1 MAAVIPGPPDG
12 DGSRDGPRGGDGLR
26 GDDSPADGPRGGR
39 RFRDADRGQL
49 LLLSGLVVAVSL
61 VALVVLL
68 NASIYSENVATR
80 GIEAADGE
88 ALEVRAAAVEE
99 TGKLIDGT
107 NRNRPADHSE
117 ATAAVEDGI
126 GGLDEYLARAYADR
140 GGVTHV
146 EGDPSSIRAGRYVTG
161 NLTANGTGDSNATL
175 ADGVARTRGFVV
187 EVDPDE
193 LASTDAAGAPTDAF
207 YTEFDDGA
215 NETREVY
222 VYRDVGDDD
231 VTVAVGENG
240 SDPAV
245 VCSTPAADRVA
256 VDLTG
261 GTLGDERCPGLWAT
275 SAGALGAPYDVT
287 VERTDEANGTVTATV
302 RPDAGDA
309 VGSDLMATP
318 AVYDA
323 EIDLRYRTAD
333 LRFETTIRVAP
344 GEPDA

>member
-1 MAAVIPGPPDG
+1 MAAVIPGPSDG
-12 DGSRDGPRGGDGLR
+12 DGSRDGPRG
-26 GDDSPADGPRGGR
+26 DDSTGDGPRGDR

-49 LLLSGLVVAVSL
+49 LLISGLVVAVSL

-99 TGKLIDGT
+99 TGALIDGT
-107 NRNRPADHSE
+107 NRNRPSDHDAA
-117 ATAAVEDGI
+117 ATAVEDGI
-126 GGLDEYLARAYADR
+126 ADLDAYLARAYADR

-146 EGDPSSIRAGRYVTG
+146 SGNRTTMENGSYVTG
-161 NLTANGTGDSNATL
+161 DLTANGTGDANATL
-175 ADGVARTRGFVV
+175 AADVDRTRGFVV
-187 EVDPDE
+187 AVDPAT

-207 YTEFDDGA
+207 YVEFDDGV

-222 VYRDVGDDD
+222 VYNATDDN

-240 SDPAV
+240 SDLTV
-245 VCSTPAADRVA
+245 VCSAPAADRVA

-261 GTLGDERCPGLWAT
+261 GTLGDERCPGLWTT

-287 VERTDEANGTVTATV
+287 LERTDEANGTATATALPASGKSV
-302 RPDAGDA
+302 S
-309 VGSDLMATP
+309 SDHNATP
-318 AVYDA
+318 AVYEA
-323 EIDLRYRTAD
+323 RIELRYRTAD
-333 LRFETTIRVAP
+333 LRFETTVRVAP

>member
-1 MAAVIPGPPDG
+1 MAAVIPGASDG
-12 DGSRDGPRGGDGLR
+12 DGPRGD
-26 GDDSPADGPRGGR
+26 R

-49 LLLSGLVVAVSL
+49 LLISGLVVAVSL

-107 NRNRPADHSE
+107 NRNRPANHSE
-117 ATAAVEDGI
+117 ATAAVEEGI
-126 GGLDEYLARAYADR
+126 ADLDEYLARAYADR
-140 GGVTHV
+140 GGVTRV
-146 EGDPSSIRAGRYVTG
+146 SGDPSSIRAGRYVTG

-175 ADGVARTRGFVV
+175 ADGVAQTRGFVV

-193 LASTDAAGAPTDAF
+193 LAPTDAAGAPTDAF
-207 YTEFDDGA
+207 YIEFDDGV

-222 VYRDVGDDD
+222 VYNGTGDN
-231 VTVAVGENG
+231 VTVAVGQNG
-240 SDPAV
+240 SAPTV
-245 VCSTPAADRVA
+245 VCSTPTADRVA

-275 SAGALGAPYDVT
+275 SAGALGAPYDVAI
-287 VERTDEANGTVTATV
+287 ERTDKANGTVTATV
-302 RPDAGDA
+302 RPDSGDA
-309 VGSDLMATP
+309 VGSDLTSSP

-323 EIDLRYRTAD
+323 EIDLSYRTAE
-333 LRFETTIRVAP
+333 LRFETTVRVAP

>member
-1 MAAVIPGPPDG
+1 MAAVTPGPSDG
-12 DGSRDGPRGGDGLR
+12 DRSRDGPRSGDGPRGSRDGPRSD
-26 GDDSPADGPRGGR
+26 R

-49 LLLSGLVVAVSL
+49 LLISGLVVAVSL

-99 TGKLIDGT
+99 TGALIDGT
-107 NRNRPADHSE
+107 NRNRPANHSE
-117 ATAAVEDGI
+117 ATAAVERGI
-126 GGLDEYLARAYADR
+126 ADLDEYLARAYADR
-140 GGVTHV
+140 GGVTRV
-146 EGDPSSIRAGRYVTG
+146 SGDPSSIRAGRYVTG
-161 NLTANGTGDSNATL
+161 NLTANGTGDANATL
-175 ADGVARTRGFVV
+175 ADGVAQTRGFVV
-187 EVDPDE
+187 DVDSAN
-193 LASTDAAGAPTDAF
+193 LSSTDAAGASDDAF
-207 YTEFDDGA
+207 YIEFDDGV

-222 VYRDVGDDD
+222 VYRDDADTN

-240 SDPAV
+240 SAPTV

-287 VERTDEANGTVTATV
+287 LERTDEANGTVTATA
-302 RPDAGDA
+302 RPDSGDA
-309 VGSDLMATP
+309 VDSDLTATP

-323 EIDLRYRTAD
+323 EIDLSYRTAE
-333 LRFETTIRVAP
+333 LRFETTVRVAP